1 MEEPRRGVSLIEALL
16 AVTILGSAAT
26 MYGSAW
32 SSTFGAN
39 DVART
44 LELATELYV
53 RECAILRRAN
63 PRGVYPAEVPFFE
76 RAFQTA
82 GAYRGGC
89 APPNPGSNESGTTFY
104 QSPAT
109 TVGGGADLSYNT
121 PLDKLLDTPGTN
133 CFEIPPGTPGW
144 NPTLPVAADGTSL
157 ADLLFSVRVFA
168 SRVQESNGGGVPR
181 AAATLN
187 GAPGTESGFWLNQL
201 IRYRVVVLRNNVHVL
216 SGEFLVEVR

>member
-39 DVART
+39 DAART
-44 LELATELYV
+44 IELATELYV

-63 PRGVYPAEVPFFE
+63 PKGVYPSEVPFFE
-76 RAFQTA
+76 RAFQSA
-82 GAYRGGC
+82 GAYSGAC
-89 APPNPGSNESGTTFY
+89 APPNPGSIEVGTTFY

-109 TVGGGADLSYNT
+109 PVGGGADLSYNT
-121 PLDKLLDTPGTN
+121 PLIKLLDTPGTN

-144 NPTLPVAADGTSL
+144 NPTLPVAGDGTSL

-168 SRVQESNGGGVPR
+168 SRVQKASAVPR
-181 AAATLN
+181 TAAVLN